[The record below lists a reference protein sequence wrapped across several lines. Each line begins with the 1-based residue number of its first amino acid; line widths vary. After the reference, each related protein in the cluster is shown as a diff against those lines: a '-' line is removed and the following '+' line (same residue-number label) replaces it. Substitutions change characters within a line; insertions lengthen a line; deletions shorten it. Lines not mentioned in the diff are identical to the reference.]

1 MFSKMSFKWP
11 NKIVRNIYIEG
22 VSILQMLN
30 LKIYYTRLMGK
41 DSIMYDFLSY
51 LRKNIILP

>member
-1 MFSKMSFKWP
+1 MSFKWP